1 MPGAKIPR
9 PPAPK
14 PDRYAWI
21 ALANTTAAIF
31 MAALDGS
38 IVIIA
43 LPAMV
48 SSPGRCAW
56 RSFRTTRPMATRSA
70 AATS

>member
-1 MPGAKIPR
+1 MPGAKTPR

-31 MAALDGS
+31 MAALEGS

-43 LPAMV
+43 LPAIFRA
-48 SSPGRCAW
+48 STSTRW
-56 RSFRTTRPMATRSA
+56 RR
-70 AATS
+70 ATSPTCCG